1 MIKKPFSKIL
11 VPLDGSENADK
22 ALDNAL
28 LIAEKFRSKITLI
41 HVISDFVPEFA
52 ITPDG
57 FAIPNTTVLEVRESI
72 KKNAETMLKQ
82 RLEKVQKNNLMVDQV
97 IKVGDP
103 GSEIMDFAEKNQID
117 LILMG
122 ARGLGTFKKLL
133 LGSVSD
139 KVTSHSHCPVL
150 IVK

>member
-72 KKNAETMLKQ
+72 NKNAETMLKQ

>member
-1 MIKKPFSKIL
+1 MNKPFSKIL
-11 VPLDGSENADK
+11 VPLDGSKNADR

-28 LIAEKFRSKITLI
+28 LIAEKFGSKIILM
-41 HVISDFVPEFA
+41 HVIGGFVPEFA
-52 ITPDG
+52 LSPEG

-72 KKNAETMLKQ
+72 KKNAKEMLKK
-82 RLEKVQKNNLMVDQV
+82 RLEKVQKNNLKVSQV

-103 GSEIMDFAEKNQID
+103 GSEIINFAEKNKID

-122 ARGLGTFKKLL
+122 ARGLGAFKKLL
-133 LGSVSD
+133 LGSVSN

-150 IVK
+150 VVK